1 MSFSLFFL
9 FAELIKRRNYYI
21 YKQNHYIISLPPIVN
36 RETYVSVYKGSQ
48 RNIEARIRKF
58 LGKIARK
65 THNFEKRKP
74 EEYRRLYL
82 YFGTPEESSS
92 TIEMT
97 PTGLEMNL
105 QINSDSF
112 HLKEWNKNFVM
123 FI

>member
-9 FAELIKRRNYYI
+9 FAGLIKWRNYYI
-21 YKQNHYIISLPPIVN
+21 YKQNHYIIYIYIGLPPIVN

-48 RNIEARIRKF
+48 HNIESRVRKF

-65 THNFEKRKP
+65 THSFEKRKP
-74 EEYRRLYL
+74 EEYRSLYL

-92 TIEMT
+92 MIDMT

-105 QINSDSF
+105 QMN
-112 HLKEWNKNFVM
+112 LK
-123 FI
+123 IISISS